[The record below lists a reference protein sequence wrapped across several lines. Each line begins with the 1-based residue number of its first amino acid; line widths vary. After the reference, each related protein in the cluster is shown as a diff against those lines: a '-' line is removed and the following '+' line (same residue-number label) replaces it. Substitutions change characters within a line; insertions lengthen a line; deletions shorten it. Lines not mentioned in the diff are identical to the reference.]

1 MSKPPSRRNLLA
13 IIGPGMI
20 VAATG
25 VGAGDLATGA
35 FAGSILGVAVLW
47 AVVLGAVFK
56 FTVNEGLARWQLAT
70 GQTLLEGV
78 AAHLG
83 KWAIWAFLA
92 YLLFWSFFV
101 ASALMN
107 ACGAAMHALL
117 PLGSAAT
124 DKIIYG
130 ITQSVLTVV
139 LIQFG
144 GFRWFERVMSGLVAV
159 MFVVVVATAI
169 AIGPDWP
176 AVLRGLVVPS
186 IPHGEGQG
194 LSWTLALIGGIGG
207 TVTVLSYGYWI
218 REQGRQGP
226 EEIHT
231 CRIYLAVGYA
241 TTAAFGVGMVIIGST
256 FLKLEGDPNKGVTFV
271 NELGKQIEGRLGWLG
286 PLARLGF
293 VIGAWCAVY
302 SSMLGVWQSVPFLFS
317 DCWRLAGFSRDAKS
331 ASPLSPGGREA
342 GGEGEI
348 ANKRSA
354 PYLAYQLAMASI
366 PAISLWFSFVQMQKF
381 YSIVG
386 AFFVPVLAVV
396 LFLLNGRRD
405 LVGASRSG
413 WLIQTVL
420 VLAIVL
426 FAAAGVYEAI
436 DQLSGS

>member
-1 MSKPPSRRNLLA
+1 MSKPPSSRNLLA

-83 KWAIWAFLA
+83 KWAIWLFLA
-92 YLLFWSFFV
+92 YLLLWSFFV
-101 ASALMN
+101 ASALIN
-107 ACGAAMHALL
+107 ACGAAMHALV
-117 PLGSAAT
+117 PLGTAAN
-124 DKIIYG
+124 DKIVYG
-130 ITQSVLTVV
+130 IAQSFLTVV

-159 MFVVVVATAI
+159 MFVIVVATAI

-186 IPHGEGQG
+186 IPHADGQG

-218 REQGRQGP
+218 REQGRQGAG
-226 EEIHT
+226 EIRT
-231 CRIYLAVGYA
+231 CRIDLAVGYA
-241 TTAAFGVGMVIIGST
+241 TTAAFGLGMVIIGST
-256 FLKLEGDPNKGVTFV
+256 FLKLEADPNKGVAFV
-271 NELGKQIEGRLGWLG
+271 NELGRQIEGRLGWLG
-286 PLARLGF
+286 PAARWGF

-302 SSMLGVWQSVPFLFS
+302 SSMLGVWQSVPFLFA
-317 DCWRLAGFSRDAKS
+317 DCWRLAGFSREG
-331 ASPLSPGGREA
+331 SPG
-342 GGEGEI
+342 
-348 ANKRSA
+348 NTRSA
-354 PYLAYQLAMASI
+354 PYLSYQLALASI
-366 PAISLWFSFVQMQKF
+366 PAISLWTSFVQMQKL

-386 AFFVPVLAVV
+386 AFFIPVLAAV
-396 LFLLNGRRD
+396 LLLLNGRRD
-405 LVGASRSG
+405 LVGASKSG
-413 WLIQTVL
+413 WLIQSVL
-420 VLAIVL
+420 VVAIVL
-426 FAAAGVYEAI
+426 FAVAGVYEAI
-436 DQLSGS
+436 GQLSSK